1 LCNRPAERV
10 DLEVVRETTPAVD
23 LDHGQPLAVLRLERL
38 VAADVHLA
46 QGEIELL
53 LQVPQPCDG
62 DLAEVAPLRVV
73 DDDLGYG

>member
-1 LCNRPAERV
+1 MCNRPAESV
-10 DLEVVRETTPAVD
+10 DLQVIREPAPAVD
-23 LDHGQPLAVLRLERL
+23 LDHGEPLAVLGLERL

-53 LQVPQPCDG
+53 LQLPQPCNG

-73 DDDLGYG
+73 DDDFGYG